1 MTFHDLL
8 LVSNETT
15 NLACFT
21 VNTIF
26 VCLFVYLFSV
36 LFFLFDCLME
46 KENPSPFL
54 SSDDSPP
61 PTPATHSF
69 FNVLVHINQGA
80 DQLNTKLSTRSKA
93 LKSALEEKT
102 LKKCS

>member
-21 VNTIF
+21 VNTILF

-46 KENPSPFL
+46 KENPSPIL
-54 SSDDSPP
+54 SSPLPP
-61 PTPATHSF
+61 PPQHIHSLMSLF
-69 FNVLVHINQGA
+69 ILIKVLTN
-80 DQLNTKLSTRSKA
+80 STQS
-93 LKSALEEKT
+93 
-102 LKKCS
+102 

>member
-21 VNTIF
+21 VNTILF
-26 VCLFVYLFSV
+26 VCLSVSLFLV

-54 SSDDSPP
+54 SSDDPS

-69 FNVLVHINQGA
+69 FSVLVHINQGA
-80 DQLNTKLSTRSKA
+80 DQLNTKLSTRPTA